1 MYIEVHELD
10 HVAGL
15 LAEARM
21 EPLKKR
27 IQRLESENERLR
39 TALSSKDKECRSLMN
54 QLQKLA
60 RGDVHNHF
68 EAGSSAQVFNE
79 TVNGTF

>member
-1 MYIEVHELD
+1 MNIDTNELD
-10 HVAGL
+10 HIAGM
-15 LAEARM
+15 LADAKM
-21 EPLKKR
+21 EPLKER
-27 IQRLESENERLR
+27 IRRLERENEDLSLKLSAEKDRCKSLADQLQRLV
-39 TALSSKDKECRSLMN
+39 
-54 QLQKLA
+54 